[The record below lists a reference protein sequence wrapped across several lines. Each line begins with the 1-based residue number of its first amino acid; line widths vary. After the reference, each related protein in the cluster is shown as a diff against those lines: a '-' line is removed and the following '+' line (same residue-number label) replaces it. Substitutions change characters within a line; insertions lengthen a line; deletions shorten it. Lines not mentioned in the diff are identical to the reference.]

1 MNIESYQNNNLKHF
15 SDNPWAGL
23 SSYEDPEIVV
33 REGLTPKLFCGRE
46 KESNSLSQLIAGNIF
61 VTLYGKSGTGKT
73 SLLKAGVFPILREK
87 RYLPITVRLSMDAM
101 DITFQRCIIN
111 KINQAVH
118 DIDGHVD
125 TCNVVDLPEDDQ
137 QPNYLWSYFAR
148 TRFASNDNRVLF
160 PVVVFDQ
167 FEDILR
173 DHHAEAEILLRQIA
187 YMMDESHML
196 RNRLINGRQYI
207 YDFNFRFVVSLR
219 EDDLYRLEDCIDN
232 CYIAALKRCRFRLR
246 SLSVKDARSVI
257 QIPGRDCIEETEI
270 EKITEAIIQEIK
282 EDDQVSSLMLS
293 LTCSQ
298 LYNELP
304 KGEKITMRK
313 VGRQEIKSSIKR
325 FYTTAVD
332 LRLTSEQRKQ
342 FETKLV
348 ENGHRKPI
356 TLKEYSGLIPDGS
369 YLLTDERYRILTK
382 IKISSVNDDAHTFVE
397 LVHDKLAQVIE
408 EIRKGNLDD
417 DGTSKLSFNFKEE
430 LSGVLGKKDVFISYK
445 RESIPFVKRLYKELE
460 SHDIKTWFDMN
471 ELHQF
476 VGEEYTKRIHIG
488 IDNSEFYLLIYTK
501 DIEKSDFIINEELGY
516 AVRKHKTILFYP
528 KEKIDINKSRL
539 KEFVSKIQWLDTE
552 AIAVHQHDTQESI
565 VDEKRLVY
573 LSSLI
578 NKNDGGSVFEDQ
590 RVFLIRIALQRLL
603 GKITVFGNY
612 KKLCGTGADELYDN
626 NHFKI
631 HIINKAFFIS
641 APEKYRKPLEELHFF
656 RAGKSLETLKHL
668 ERLRPNVSELSEQL
682 NNFLCENESIY
693 SLPVLYN
700 SLAAYLK
707 ADKYKGIS
715 LPDIEAFDIRYL
727 INTVSEMVACT
738 FINEL
743 KLGRVMFNGMELG
756 VYDIIDGR
764 TTNSEEHCIDMQ
776 LYYTDYFT
784 FKCMT
789 ELYHILCSIDGKPF
803 EINSTRDVRSLSPF
817 LSSLGLGGF
826 LAAYI
831 NGTPS
836 LMWTKRSG
844 NISSGDIWHF
854 SYDETVSLLFDGAKD
869 AHGHLI
875 VDENNRVSIDTNN
888 VLYRALKE
896 EIGILPEKIN
906 EGRHGIFEVG
916 IIQSERL
923 EVELISQ
930 AVVYLQDSSTPEE
943 QIKEMYG
950 NANDGYLEIAKI
962 KFVSLRNR
970 NELIGK
976 LLTPESFAVFTRM
989 QNRLNDHV
997 GKTVRIGP
1005 NTLIETGSY
1014 VDDGASIGDYCR
1026 IHRNV
1031 YIGKNVT
1038 IGNSVKIQN
1047 NNSIYEGVTLE
1058 DGVFVGTNVS
1068 FINDRYPR
1076 SIMRDGRQVVPN
1088 DWKMEETHVCYGAS
1102 IGAGSVIMCGVTIGK
1117 WAMVAAGS
1125 VVLEDVPDGAMVA
1138 GNPAKII
1145 KQGIKY

>member
-1 MNIESYQNNNLKHF
+1 MNMVSNQRNNLKHF
-15 SDNPWAGL
+15 CDNPWAGL

-167 FEDILR
+167 FEEILR

-257 QIPGRDCIEETEI
+257 QIPGRDCIEETEM
-270 EKITEAIIQEIK
+270 EEITNALIQEIE

-298 LYNELP
+298 LYNEL
-304 KGEKITMRK
+304 KGGAKITLSK
-313 VGRQEIKSSIKR
+313 VGKQEIKSSIKR
-325 FYTTAVD
+325 FYTNAVYQLAD
-332 LRLTSEQRKQ
+332 KREE
-342 FETKLV
+342 FEKKLV

-356 TLKEYSGLIPDGS
+356 TLKEYKELIPGGL
-369 YLLTDERYRILTK
+369 YLLDDERFRILTK

-397 LVHDKLAQVIE
+397 LAHDKLAQIIE
-408 EIRKGNLDD
+408 EMRKEPLVDNRS
-417 DGTSKLSFNFKEE
+417 SKFIFNYKQE
-430 LSGVLGKKDVFISYK
+430 SSSTLGKKDVFISYK
-445 RESIPFVKRLYKELE
+445 RELVPFVTRLYKELE
-460 SHDIKTWFDMN
+460 SHDIKAWVDLN
-471 ELHQF
+471 ELHQY
-476 VGEEYTKRIHIG
+476 VGEEYTNRIHRG

-501 DIEKSDFIINEELGY
+501 DIEESDFIIKEELSY
-516 AVRKHKTILFYP
+516 AVNNYKTILFYP
-528 KEKIDINKSRL
+528 KEEIDINKSKL
-539 KEFVSKIQWLDTE
+539 KEFVGKIQWLDTE
-552 AIAVHQHDTQESI
+552 AIAIHQHDTQETI
-565 VDEKRLVY
+565 VDEKRLTY
-573 LSSLI
+573 LSSLV
-578 NKNDGGSVFEDQ
+578 NKNNDGSIFDDQ
-590 RVFLIRIALQRLL
+590 SLFLIRIALQRLL

-612 KKLCGTGADELYDN
+612 KKLCGTGTDEFYDN

-641 APEKYRKPLEELHFF
+641 APEKYRKALEELHFF
-656 RAGKSLETLKHL
+656 RTGKSLETVKHL
-668 ERLRPNVSELSEQL
+668 ERLKPNVSDLSEQL
-682 NNFLCENESIY
+682 NNFLNENKVIY
-693 SLPVLYN
+693 SLPVLHN
-700 SLAAYLK
+700 RLSAYLK

-715 LPDIEAFDIRYL
+715 LPNIEEFNIQHL
-727 INTVSEMVACT
+727 ILTVSEMVACT
-738 FINEL
+738 FIYDL
-743 KLGRVMFNGMELG
+743 KLGRVMFNGIELG
-756 VYDIIDGR
+756 VYDITDGR

-789 ELYHILCSIDGKPF
+789 EMYHILCSIDGKPF
-803 EINSTRDVRSLSPF
+803 EINSTRDVKSLAPF
-817 LSSLGLGGF
+817 FCSLGLGGF

-831 NGTPS
+831 DGMPS

-854 SYDETVSLLFDGAKD
+854 SFDETVSLLFDGAKNID
-869 AHGHLI
+869 GELI
-875 VDENNRVSIDTNN
+875 VDENNRVAIDTNN
-888 VLYRALKE
+888 ILYRALKE
-896 EIGILPEKIN
+896 EIGIPPEKIN

-923 EVELISQ
+923 EIELISQ
-930 AVVYLQDSSTPEE
+930 AVVYLQDSSTPEA
-943 QIKEMYG
+943 QIKEMFG
-950 NANDGYLEIAKI
+950 NANDGYLEIAKM
-962 KFVSLRNR
+962 KFVPLRSR

-1005 NTLIETGSY
+1005 NTLIEPGSY

-1031 YIGKNVT
+1031 YVGKNVT

-1047 NNSIYEGVTLE
+1047 NNSIYEGVMLE
-1058 DGVFVGTNVS
+1058 DGVFIGTNVS

-1076 SIMRDGRQVVPN
+1076 AIMRDGRQVVPN

-1125 VVLEDVPDGAMVA
+1125 VVLEDVPDFAMVA

-1145 KQGIKY
+1145 KTNIDY